1 MKQDVKQGP
10 KRGAA
15 REAKRSPWWSLR
27 LRPNGRTG
35 QTTLILTPAAAD
47 EPWRRMRAP
56 LLVLVATLIGG
67 TIGYMVIEGWSAGDA
82 AYMSV
87 ITLAT
92 IGYGEVNPL
101 SGVGRVFT
109 SILILIG
116 VGGLSYAFTTVTG
129 TLFEGHLTRQWE
141 RRRMEKQVRKLED
154 HYILC
159 GYGRVGQQIARE
171 LLRERERFVVVDID
185 QQMLDRAAA
194 AGMAVVNGSASE
206 DETLRTAGI
215 ERARGL
221 ITAINGDAE
230 NIFITISAHALRP
243 DLPIVARV
251 IQDEAA
257 AKLRRAGATHVVSP
271 YAIAGQQMAM
281 LAARS
286 ATVSAM
292 EHLEHDAD
300 DLLVVEIRIDTDS
313 TLASLRLSEARA
325 HIDRGL
331 TVLGL
336 RRGGQ
341 MLAPPPE
348 DLALQAGD
356 IFAVC
361 GTRDQLRTLEN
372 VCEGPK

>member
-1 MKQDVKQGP
+1 MKESAQ
-10 KRGAA
+10 
-15 REAKRSPWWSLR
+15 REARTPWWSLR
-27 LRPNGRTG
+27 LWPNNRSGE
-35 QTTLILTPAAAD
+35 TTLTLTPSSAD

-67 TIGYMVIEGWSAGDA
+67 TIGYMIIEGWSAGDA
-82 AYMSV
+82 AYMAI

-101 SGVGRVFT
+101 SGPGRVFT
-109 SILILIG
+109 SVLILIG

-141 RRRMEKQVRKLED
+141 RRRMEKQVRALTD

-171 LLRERERFVVVDID
+171 LRREREPFVVVDID
-185 QQMLDRAAA
+185 QAMLDRAAA

-206 DETLRTAGI
+206 DNTLRAAGI
-215 ERARGL
+215 ERAKGL

-251 IQDEAA
+251 IRDEAA
-257 AKLRRAGATHVVSP
+257 AKLRRAGATYVVSP

-286 ATVSAM
+286 ATVSAI
-292 EHLEHDAD
+292 EHLDHDAD
-300 DLLVVEIRIDTDS
+300 DLLVVEIRVDS
-313 TLASLRLSEARA
+313 DSALAGQRLADARDR
-325 HIDRGL
+325 IDRGL
-331 TVLGL
+331 TLLGL
-336 RRGGQ
+336 RRDGQ
-341 MLAPPPE
+341 MLAPPPD
-348 DLALQAGD
+348 DLSLQAGD

-372 VCEGPK
+372 ACEGPR